1 MRKLAVLLLLAAS
14 GVRDAHACA
23 PAPHAGEQIAV
34 VEESAAIVWEPA
46 AKRQHFIR
54 RATFHGEARDF
65 GFLVPT
71 PTVPELQEVDG
82 GIFDVLAERT
92 RRETVYETKHRPDF
106 TPLLLYFVASK
117 SETATATNNAVNVLS
132 TQNLAGYEAVV
143 LEATDAAALHAWLR
157 DHGYATTPDLEEWLD
172 AYVKQ
177 GWKITAF
184 KIDKAQGAIARS
196 SAVKMSFATER
207 PFFPY
212 REPRSQRD
220 GSVPAPDRIL
230 RVWFLGPERVSGT
243 VGGVAWSSELL
254 WSSDPGAAWLR
265 DFEGR
270 ARVELPDALRLS
282 AFADSTSPR
291 PGTDDLFFDR
301 AADQRAF
308 VPPPEV
314 ITSVQ
319 PIPVPLDVVGMLA
332 LVAFYLFRR
341 RRRPNIDA
349 SKPVL

>member
-1 MRKLAVLLLLAAS
+1 MHKIAVLLLLAG

-23 PAPHAGEQIAV
+23 PAPHAGETIAV

-54 RATFHGEARDF
+54 RATFHGQARDF

-92 RRETVYETKHRPDF
+92 RREKRYETKHRPDF
-106 TPLLLYFVASK
+106 TPLLGYFVASK
-117 SETATATNNAVNVLS
+117 SETAGTNAGVNVLS
-132 TQNLAGYEAVV
+132 TQNLAGYEAAV
-143 LEATDAAALHAWLR
+143 LEATDAAALHGWLR

-184 KIDKAQGAIARS
+184 KIDKEQGAIARS
-196 SAVKMSFATER
+196 PAVKMSFAAER

-220 GSVPAPDRIL
+220 GSVPAPGRIL

-243 VGGVAWSSELL
+243 VGGAAWNTELL

-265 DFEGR
+265 DFERR

-282 AFADSTSPR
+282 AFADYMSPR

-301 AADQRAF
+301 FPLPPSQAA
-308 VPPPEV
+308 E
-314 ITSVQ
+314 
-319 PIPVPLDVVGMLA
+319 
-332 LVAFYLFRR
+332 Y
-341 RRRPNIDA
+341 
-349 SKPVL
+349 